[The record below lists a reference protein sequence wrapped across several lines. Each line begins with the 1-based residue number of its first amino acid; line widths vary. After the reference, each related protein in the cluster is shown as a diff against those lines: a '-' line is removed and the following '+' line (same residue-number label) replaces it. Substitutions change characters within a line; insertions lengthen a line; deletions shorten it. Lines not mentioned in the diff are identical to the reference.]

1 MPFDMLVNEEELY
14 LSAHMAIASAEST
27 HLTPAMA
34 RVNERRGFD
43 SKDKVSKLLAWISEL
58 KDMSGFHPIFFLEGY
73 LTRYPKE
80 VAAMIVL
87 ALEYQKLGDCERAV
101 EVITE
106 ALSTNRFDLH
116 AAETARMLFASAKGT
131 APNERAVA
139 PAIPHKA
146 NEKDKPSFFARTA
159 YKVRA
164 CIEKASG
171 RLKRVKRSRDA
182 ANRHTEAPEDID
194 RWLQSRYCDM
204 PFSNLDTMPD
214 GNVFMCCGDWLP
226 VPIGNIYE
234 NTAEEIWD
242 SEVAREIR
250 SSIVDK
256 SFRYCNKLTCQSITN
271 RTLPPAPECAPSVR
285 GSDSPPSRIVL
296 SHDNSCNLSCPSC
309 RSELILAKKDKQ
321 DQLNGLLDKVF
332 MPLLRKATNVRISGS
347 GDPFAS
353 NHYRTL
359 LKTINRTEFPE
370 LCIELHTNAQLFDGR
385 AWEELQM
392 DKKNI
397 GSVEISI
404 DAATSETYDIV
415 RRGGSFTRLLK
426 NLEFIK
432 GLRESGAFGHLVF
445 SFVVQRDNYKEM
457 PEFVLLAKRYGADF
471 VDFRMILNW
480 GIVGIDEFNR
490 KFIGSPNHPEY
501 YEYRKILDGP
511 ELKRKN
517 VRVPAN

>member
-1 MPFDMLVNEEELY
+1 MLFDRLDNEEELF
-14 LSAHMAIASAEST
+14 LSTHMAIASAEPT

-58 KDMSGFHPIFFLEGY
+58 QDMSGFRSIFFLEGY

-87 ALEYQKLGDCERAV
+87 ALEYQKLGDYERAV
-101 EVITE
+101 EVITK

-146 NEKDKPSFFARTA
+146 N
-159 YKVRA
+159 
-164 CIEKASG
+164 
-171 RLKRVKRSRDA
+171 VK
-182 ANRHTEAPEDID
+182 HTEALEDID

-226 VPIGNIYE
+226 IPIGNIYE

-256 SFRYCNKLTCQSITN
+256 SFRYCNKLTCQSIAN
-271 RTLPPAPECAPSVR
+271 RALPPAPECAPSVS
-285 GSDSPPSRIVL
+285 GSDSPPSRLVL

-370 LCIELHTNAQLFDGR
+370 LCIDLHTNAQLFDDR

-392 DKKNI
+392 DKKDI

-432 GLRESGAFGHLVF
+432 GLRESGAFGRLVF
-445 SFVVQRDNYKEM
+445 SFVVQRDNYEEM
-457 PEFVLLAKRYGADF
+457 PEFVLLAERYGADF

-511 ELKRKN
+511 ELKRNN